1 MTEKVK
7 LYLATPVHS
16 DVSMHYTQSVVRL
29 QTECYKKGI
38 EFTLELMKS
47 SLVTQGRNLC
57 VSHFL
62 NSDATHLLFIDSD
75 ILFYPQSIFEML
87 KADVD
92 LVSIPYPMKQIH
104 WDKVF
109 NKIGD
114 IPNMT
119 ELQKNTSGNKFP
131 VKIKDEESDIKC
143 VDGLIELNFAPTG
156 CMLLKRQ
163 VFDKMI
169 QKYPKKIIKQETEI
183 DGETIIKPN
192 LYNFFD
198 TYYDEKE
205 QRYYGED
212 FAFSRLW
219 RNIGGTCYALIT
231 EYITHVGEYQYT
243 GRLID
248 EMVAVGIDVS
258 KKKE

>member
-1 MTEKVK
+1 MTENIK

-38 EFTLELMKS
+38 DFTLELMKS

-163 VFDKMI
+163 VFHKMI

-183 DGETIIKPN
+183 DG
-192 LYNFFD
+192 
-198 TYYDEKE
+198 
-205 QRYYGED
+205 
-212 FAFSRLW
+212 
-219 RNIGGTCYALIT
+219 
-231 EYITHVGEYQYT
+231 
-243 GRLID
+243 
-248 EMVAVGIDVS
+248 
-258 KKKE
+258 